1 MADPEAQAWAQIGT
15 NIAQEKQPAVPEP
28 VTSADLP
35 PTGEADATK
44 AAERDEDANS
54 EVQLHV
60 DEDAEPFQVDDAIE
74 NEPEPEADD
83 KEGTSTSPK
92 GEGDSQPQDSEDSKE
107 KGPDNKDDREMRQR
121 SRDRDLDDD
130 SDIPQKTN
138 SGNPKMVRARVFVG
152 HLNTE
157 KAARKDVEDLFA
169 PFGNVLGVSL
179 QHGYGFVQY
188 ELEEEAKKAI
198 KELHGTDFCG
208 MRIG

>member
-15 NIAQEKQPAVPEP
+15 NIAKENQPATSEPATSSVPP
-28 VTSADLP
+28 ASA
-35 PTGEADATK
+35 EADATK

-74 NEPEPEADD
+74 NEPEPETDGQ
-83 KEGTSTSPK
+83 EGTATSPK
-92 GEGDSQPQDSEDSKE
+92 EDGDSQTQESEDSKE
-107 KGPDNKDDREMRQR
+107 KDSDHKDDKDRRRR
-121 SRDRDLDDD
+121 SKDGDDD
-130 SDIPQKTN
+130 ESDIPQKTN

-157 KAARKDVEDLFA
+157 KASKKDVEDLFG
-169 PFGNVLGVSL
+169 PYGKVIGVSL

-188 ELEEEAKKAI
+188 ESEEEAKKAI
-198 KELHGTDFCG
+198 RELHGTHFCG
-208 MRIG
+208 MRMG